1 MKLFSLTAA
10 MACASVAFAN
20 TVFVTQVHVQ
30 TVYGNGA
37 PAPSSSSS
45 SSSQTSVEATS
56 QAQPQGNQAQALTV
70 VEQAGAASSSSS
82 AAASSP
88 TTMISMYAPAS
99 SASSSS
105 SSSAA
110 PSSSASSGSDGGIY
124 ADIDKSQG
132 IDKDFAKSILD
143 AHNDKRAKH
152 SAKDL
157 SWSKDLYDYASNYA
171 SKYSCSGSLQHSG
184 GKYGENLA
192 VGYKTGPDA
201 VNAWYDEGKSYN
213 YGSASL
219 FDHFTQVI
227 WKGTSQVGCAYKDCS
242 SENWGKYI
250 ICSYNPAGN
259 MIGTGSQNLQ
269 AN

>member
-1 MKLFSLTAA
+1 MRLFSLTAA
-10 MACASVAFAN
+10 LACASVAFAN
-20 TVFVTQVHVQ
+20 TVVVTKLHVE

-37 PAPSSSSS
+37 PAPSSSSSSS

-56 QAQPQGNQAQALTV
+56 QAQPQGNQAQASTV
-70 VEQAGAASSSSS
+70 LEQAGAASSSS
-82 AAASSP
+82 AASSP
-88 TTMISMYAPAS
+88 STLISMYAPSS
-99 SASSSS
+99 SAEPS
-105 SSSAA
+105 SSSAE
-110 PSSSASSGSDGGIY
+110 PSSSASSGSDSGIY
-124 ADIDKSQG
+124 ADIDKCQG
-132 IDKDFAKSILD
+132 IDKDFAKSILE

-152 SAKDL
+152 SAKSL

-171 SKYSCSGSLQHSG
+171 SKYSCSGSLKHSG

-201 VNAWYDEGKSYN
+201 VDAWYDEGKSYN
-213 YGSASL
+213 YGSASS

-259 MIGTGSQNLQ
+259 MVGMGSQNLQ

>member
-10 MACASVAFAN
+10 LACASVAFAD
-20 TVFVTQVHVQ
+20 TVFVTQIHVQ

-37 PAPSSSSS
+37 PTPSS

-56 QAQPQGNQAQALTV
+56 QAQPQGDQAQVLTV
-70 VEQAGAASSSSS
+70 VEQAGASGSSSSS
-82 AAASSP
+82 AASSP
-88 TTMISMYAPAS
+88 TTLVSKY
-99 SASSSS
+99 
-105 SSSAA
+105 A
-110 PSSSASSGSDGGIY
+110 PSSSASEPSSSPSSGSDSGIY

-152 SAKDL
+152 SAKNL
-157 SWSKDLYDYASNYA
+157 SWSKDLYDYASDYA
-171 SKYSCSGSLQHSG
+171 SKYSCSGSLKHSG

-213 YGSASL
+213 YASTSL

-227 WKGTSQVGCAYKDCS
+227 WKGTSEVGCAYKDCS

-259 MIGTGSQNLQ
+259 MVGEGSQNLQ